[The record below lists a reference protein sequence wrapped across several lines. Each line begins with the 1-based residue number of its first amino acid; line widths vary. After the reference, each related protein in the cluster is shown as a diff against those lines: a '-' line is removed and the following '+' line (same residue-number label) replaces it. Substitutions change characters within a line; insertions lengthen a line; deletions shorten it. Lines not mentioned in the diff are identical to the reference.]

1 MKQIIININP
11 ATQTVEVV
19 APQEDGTM
27 DVLERITHDNLC
39 YAVVLATDFIKEI
52 NRDYCVTCYKNERE
66 WENTVGMCAKCWQ
79 AELQRQ
85 EDDFSQTR

>member
-27 DVLERITHDNLC
+27 DVLERITDDNLC

-66 WENTVGMCAKCWQ
+66 WENTVGMCAKCWG

-85 EDDFSQTR
+85 KDNFSQTR

>member
-1 MKQIIININP
+1 MNEIRIIINP
-11 ATQTVEVV
+11 DRQTVEVV

-66 WENTVGMCAKCWQ
+66 WENTVGMCAKCWA
-79 AELQRQ
+79 AEVERVKNW
-85 EDDFSQTR
+85 